1 MNIKIQQIGTGKIL
15 TYAKEEL
22 THFLKQYSPYQ
33 IVDSYT
39 AAYEILL
46 AYVPSPEAEY
56 EYKISSRT
64 TDTAKQITVAASTEK
79 GVLSGVYRLLEHMG
93 LHFGMNGPVLNGIL
107 NIHACDTL
115 DEENTPLCRYRGIR
129 QHINFPMDISS
140 YHIEDA
146 KEYVRNLARM
156 GFNHITFHSYTGQWH
171 GYELNG
177 KTSYAGHF
185 FYGCRH
191 PIPDYEPIAK
201 HIANQTY
208 YCIPEIE
215 GELQDEK
222 KRDAF
227 AVNWLNRVM
236 ETCHDVGMQIS
247 LSIEL
252 PGFQSSDLI
261 SYVRGVL
268 DRYPHIDNLEWI
280 SPEDA
285 AGADEPITLEGLEDH
300 VRALFGDAP
309 FENGTLRI
317 PDYMPVVL
325 GRAMRHLKNAVDLC
339 KYRDEIFL
347 GHENVHLCIGL
358 YIMCATSLEFLKNI
372 MVSVLPKDVL
382 MTFLPAHGS
391 VMVANNIGAMHF
403 SEEELQRT
411 LIYTWIEF
419 DGNMYLQQ
427 NSSNGI
433 QDLLEH
439 VSSITEGRQIYGIC
453 CNHWRTAENEIVAG
467 YAASAIS
474 RFEPT
479 VSYYDTFAAKHGIA
493 DSDTFCS
500 AMKALEDL
508 DCFNRDNLF
517 NIGFCFVGCWIA
529 QNICWIQNW
538 KSESIVQ
545 SMESYRQILKML
557 ESCLAQTQTQAGLA
571 YLRFTTN
578 RIRCSIVHLQCIL
591 TLEEAAAIIGDTP
604 REELT
609 QEQKEQIETWCNQSL
624 PYCDQYLRLHMEQL
638 VDRGCEGTAVSYYA
652 TIPVYID
659 HIRQY
664 YVYGET
670 QCTH

>member
-1 MNIKIQQIGTGKIL
+1 
-15 TYAKEEL
+15 
-22 THFLKQYSPYQ
+22 
-33 IVDSYT
+33 
-39 AAYEILL
+39 
-46 AYVPSPEAEY
+46 
-56 EYKISSRT
+56 
-64 TDTAKQITVAASTEK
+64 
-79 GVLSGVYRLLEHMG
+79 
-93 LHFGMNGPVLNGIL
+93 
-107 NIHACDTL
+107 
-115 DEENTPLCRYRGIR
+115 
-129 QHINFPMDISS
+129 
-140 YHIEDA
+140 
-146 KEYVRNLARM
+146 
-156 GFNHITFHSYTGQWH
+156 
-171 GYELNG
+171 
-177 KTSYAGHF
+177 
-185 FYGCRH
+185 
-191 PIPDYEPIAK
+191 
-201 HIANQTY
+201 
-208 YCIPEIE
+208 
-215 GELQDEK
+215 
-222 KRDAF
+222 
-227 AVNWLNRVM
+227 
-236 ETCHDVGMQIS
+236 
-247 LSIEL
+247 
-252 PGFQSSDLI
+252 
-261 SYVRGVL
+261 
-268 DRYPHIDNLEWI
+268 
-280 SPEDA
+280 
-285 AGADEPITLEGLEDH
+285 
-300 VRALFGDAP
+300 
-309 FENGTLRI
+309 
-317 PDYMPVVL
+317 
-325 GRAMRHLKNAVDLC
+325 
-339 KYRDEIFL
+339 
-347 GHENVHLCIGL
+347 
-358 YIMCATSLEFLKNI
+358 MCATSLEFLKNI

-391 VMVANNIGAMHF
+391 VAVANNIGAMHF

-670 QCTH
+670 QCTHKGESFDAPPVPNSAYL